1 MGSHPLAVYT
11 TVYRGCEPY
20 LASWRESLQEQT
32 DHDFDL
38 WIGLDAITPDEVMAE
53 AGGGLRTAHWIVAEP
68 GDTPASLRQRAFAML
83 VNAYDEVVLVDADDM
98 LQRSRIE
105 SARDALES
113 CDVTACALR
122 LVDESGRDLGLTS
135 FGLDEEEDVD
145 LHELLPR
152 YNVFGL
158 SNSAYRADAL
168 ARCLPVPPSCELT
181 DWLIAT
187 RALVTGAVLRFDAV
201 PRMAY
206 RRHDHNTALV
216 LPPFDAGGVLAAS
229 TRVVHHYRLLLES
242 DWLWPPGT
250 RRPFEVARA
259 RAEAFHKA
267 MRSSPATLDAYVT
280 ALNQL
285 TPRYVWWWAVAHP
298 DLEHLW
304 SPAA

>member
-1 MGSHPLAVYT
+1 MASHRLAVYT
-11 TVYRGCEPY
+11 TAYRGCEPY
-20 LASWRESLQEQT
+20 LASWRASLLRQT
-32 DHDFDL
+32 DRDFDL

-53 AGGGLRTAHWIVAEP
+53 AGGLSGAHWIIAEP

-98 LQRSRIE
+98 MQRSRIA
-105 SARDALES
+105 SARDALER

-122 LVDESGRDLGLTS
+122 LVDESGRDLGLST
-135 FGLDEEEDVD
+135 FGPEQDVD

-158 SNSAYRADAL
+158 SNSAYRADTL

-187 RALVTGAVLRFDAV
+187 RAMVSGAVLRFDTV

-206 RRHDHNTALV
+206 RRHHRNTALV
-216 LPPFDAGGVLAAS
+216 LPPFAAGDVMAAS

-242 DWLWPPGT
+242 DWMWPRGT
-250 RRPFEVARA
+250 RRPFEAARA
-259 RAEAFHKA
+259 RAEAFHTA
-267 MRSSPATLDAYVT
+267 MRTSPATLDAYVT

>member
-1 MGSHPLAVYT
+1 MAHRLAVYT

-20 LASWRESLQEQT
+20 LASWRESLQQQT
-32 DHDFDL
+32 DRDFDL
-38 WIGLDAITPDEVMAE
+38 WIGLDTITPDEVITE
-53 AGGGLRTAHWIVAEP
+53 AGGLHHAHWIIAEP

-98 LQRSRIE
+98 LQRSRIA
-105 SARDALES
+105 SARDALHE
-113 CDVTACALR
+113 CDVIACALR
-122 LVDESGRDLGLTS
+122 LVDESGRDLGLSS
-135 FGLDEEEDVD
+135 FGPEENVD
-145 LHELLPR
+145 LYELLPR

-158 SNSAYRADAL
+158 SNSAYRSDTL

-216 LPPFDAGGVLAAS
+216 LPPFAGSDVLAAS

-242 DWLWPPGT
+242 DWHWPHGT
-250 RRPFEVARA
+250 RRPFELARA
-259 RAEAFHKA
+259 RAEAFHRV
-267 MRSSPATLDAYVT
+267 MRTSPTTLDAYVN

-285 TPRYVWWWAVAHP
+285 TPRFVWWWAVAHP